1 MQERPCYQRS
11 QSMIIFVSFPP
22 SIFVSSPDDRAQ
34 IQLVSHHTQRGFLPA
49 TTAALEAVR
58 GREAAGVELVGTV
71 SALVVLLVHVVS
83 VLLGVLAGL
92 DFVNFVH
99 ALGLGELVDL
109 SANNGGKGLLG
120 ESVADGL
127 AYRSGVVSMA
137 NSSWLEWF

>member
-1 MQERPCYQRS
+1 MSTPADRS
-11 QSMIIFVSFPP
+11 
-22 SIFVSSPDDRAQ
+22 Q

-49 TTAALEAVR
+49 TTTALEAVR
-58 GREAAGVELVGTV
+58 GREAAGVELGSTV
-71 SALVVLLVHVVS
+71 LALVVLLVHVVS

-92 DFVNFVH
+92 DLVNFVH

-137 NSSWLEWF
+137 NSPGLKWF